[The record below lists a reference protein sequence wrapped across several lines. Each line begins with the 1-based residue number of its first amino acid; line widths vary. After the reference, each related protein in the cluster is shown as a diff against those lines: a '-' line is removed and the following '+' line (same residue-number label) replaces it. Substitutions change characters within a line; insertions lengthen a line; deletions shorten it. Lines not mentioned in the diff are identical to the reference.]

1 MKKITLSILSI
12 LTISLSFG
20 QIKGL
25 KFSKQSEIACVAG
38 GKSFVIAPNSLSS
51 DANYKGHNADETW
64 DVELTC
70 SNDERFFP
78 FEIILINAFDGAQSS
93 IKDHVALSIPDVSE
107 DYLFYQ
113 QNFETASNYPGGSC
127 SQGAKKLRGNFE
139 YKGTIVYDTPIIGTM
154 TVKDFTAGT
163 TEVVDISIIYTEPL
177 SNEKLEA
184 FGFTF
189 SPNPATSQLNLKANA
204 MISNIEL
211 FNTLGQKAISK
222 NINALNTNLDL
233 SNLEKGIYIMK
244 ATIGDKTGSYRIIKD

>member
-25 KFSKQSEIACVAG
+25 KCGKQSEIACIAG
-38 GKSFVIAPNSLSS
+38 GKAFVIAPNSKSS
-51 DANYKGHNADETW
+51 DSNYLGHNTDETW
-64 DVELTC
+64 DIELTC
-70 SNDERFFP
+70 ANDERFFP
-78 FEIILINAFDGAQSS
+78 FEIILLNNFDGNQSS
-93 IKDHVALSIPDVSE
+93 IKNHVALSIPDVSE

-113 QNFETASNYPGGSC
+113 QEFETASNYPGGAC
-127 SQGAKKLRGNFE
+127 STGAKKLRGNFE
-139 YKGTIVYDTPIIGTM
+139 YTGAIVYDTPIIGTM
-154 TVKDFTAGT
+154 TVNDITAGT
-163 TEVVDISIIYTEPL
+163 TEVIDISITYTEPL

-189 SPNPATSQLNLKANA
+189 SPNPVISQLNLKANA

-233 SNLEKGIYIMK
+233 SNLKKGIYIMK